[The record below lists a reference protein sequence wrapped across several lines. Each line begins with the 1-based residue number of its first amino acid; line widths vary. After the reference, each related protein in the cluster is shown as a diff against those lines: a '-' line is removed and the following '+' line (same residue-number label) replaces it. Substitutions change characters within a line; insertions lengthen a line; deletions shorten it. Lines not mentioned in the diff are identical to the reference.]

1 VTYWLLRE
9 RDDRLPRTRAQ
20 QRPDGT
26 STESGSQEQNRSDRI
41 ETLRFHFFRGE
52 FPLHHGAFIRFC
64 RRHLT
69 HARGS
74 AGGLRI
80 VAAFEAAKG
89 ALVLVVGLGLLS
101 FVHHLAQNVGE
112 EIVRRFH
119 LNLAHHY
126 PRIFLDAITHIDD
139 AHLRLLA
146 LAALLYSMLRF
157 VEAYG
162 LWRMRAWAEWLAIVS
177 GGVYLPLE
185 VYELAEHA
193 TAVKAA
199 VFIVNAG
206 IVAYLIYVRRRH
218 NGHRDAPGP
227 A

>member
-1 VTYWLLRE
+1 MHFFGACTGRG
-9 RDDRLPRTRAQ
+9 RDNEPAGRRRIP
-20 QRPDGT
+20 
-26 STESGSQEQNRSDRI
+26 ESGKRTGTI
-41 ETLRFHFFRGE
+41 ESKRFDSIFK
-52 FPLHHGAFIRFC
+52 GAIPVHRDVFVRFC

-69 HARGS
+69 QACGS
-74 AGGLRI
+74 AGGLRT

-89 ALVLVVGLGLLS
+89 ALVLVVGLGLLA
-101 FVHHLAQNVGE
+101 FVHHHAQNVGE

-126 PRIFLDAITHIDD
+126 PRIFLDVLTHVDD
-139 AHLRLLA
+139 SHLRLLA
-146 LAALLYSMLRF
+146 LAALLYSLLRF

-185 VYELAEHA
+185 VYELAEHP
-193 TAVKAA
+193 TVVTAA

-206 IVAYLIYVRRRH
+206 IVAYLINVRRRDD
-218 NGHRDAPGP
+218 GHRDDPGP

>member
-1 VTYWLLRE
+1 MGFTHLGL
-9 RDDRLPRTRAQ
+9 
-20 QRPDGT
+20 
-26 STESGSQEQNRSDRI
+26 S
-41 ETLRFHFFRGE
+41 
-52 FPLHHGAFIRFC
+52 
-64 RRHLT
+64 RRHPAA
-69 HARGS
+69 ARGS
-74 AGGLRI
+74 VRSLRTI
-80 VAAFEAAKG
+80 ATFEAAKG

-101 FVHHLAQNVGE
+101 FVHRYAQNVGE

-126 PRIFLDAITHIDD
+126 PRIFLDAATHIDD

-146 LAALLYSMLRF
+146 FAALLYSTLRF

-162 LWRMRAWAEWLAIVS
+162 LWRMRAWAEWLAIIS
-177 GGVYLPLE
+177 GGIYLPLE
-185 VYELAEHA
+185 LYELIEHA

-206 IVAYLIYVRRRH
+206 IVAYLVYIRRRR
-218 NGHRDAPGP
+218 GGRRDNPGP